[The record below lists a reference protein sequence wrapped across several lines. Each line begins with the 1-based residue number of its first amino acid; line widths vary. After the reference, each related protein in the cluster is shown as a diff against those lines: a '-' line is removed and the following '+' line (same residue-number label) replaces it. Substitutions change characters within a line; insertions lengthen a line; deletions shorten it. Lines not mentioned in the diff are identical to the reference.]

1 MDMELLGKISVVT
14 GGVQGIGR
22 AIVMALAKRGSDV
35 AVMDM
40 KEEGSLEL
48 LSEIKDLG
56 RRSLFVKANVALSAE
71 VEGAAKLITDSL
83 GRVDVLVNNAGITR
97 DALLVRMDE
106 KSWDAVIEVNLKGTF
121 NCTRVF
127 LKDMLKHR
135 SGRIIN
141 VSSVVGMMGN
151 AGQSNYAA
159 SKAGVIGFAKSVA
172 KEVASRG
179 ITVNAVAPGFIDTA
193 MTRILSIEA
202 RESLM
207 SNIPLGRAGSPEDVA
222 NAVAFLASD
231 SASYITGQTI
241 HVDGGMLM

>member
-1 MDMELLGKISVVT
+1 MELLDRVSVVT

-22 AIVMALAKRGSDV
+22 AIALNLARRGSDV

-40 KEEGSLEL
+40 KDQGSAEL
-48 LSEIKDLG
+48 LSEIRNLG
-56 RRSLFVKANVALSAE
+56 RKALFVKANVALAPE
-71 VEGAAKLITDSL
+71 VESAARAILDSL
-83 GRVDVLVNNAGITR
+83 EKVDILVNNAGITR
-97 DALLVRMDE
+97 DALLIRMDE
-106 KSWDAVIEVNLKGTF
+106 KSWDSVLEVNLKGTF

-127 LKDMLKHR
+127 LKEMLKR
-135 SGRIIN
+135 RYGRIIN
-141 VSSVVGMMGN
+141 VSSVVGIMGN

-193 MTRILSIEA
+193 MTQVLSEQA
-202 RESLM
+202 KASFM
-207 SNIPLGRAGSPEDVA
+207 SSIPLARMGSAEDVA

>member
-1 MDMELLGKISVVT
+1 MEFQGKVSVVT

-22 AIVMALAKRGSDV
+22 AIALALARRGSDV

-40 KEEGSLEL
+40 KEEGAAEL
-48 LSEIKDLG
+48 LSEIRDLG
-56 RRSLFVKANVALSAE
+56 RKSLFVRANVALLSDVESAARS
-71 VEGAAKLITDSL
+71 VSDSL
-83 GRVDVLVNNAGITR
+83 GKADILVNNAGITR
-97 DALLVRMDE
+97 DSLLVRME
-106 KSWDAVIEVNLKGTF
+106 EESWDSVIEVNLKGTF

-127 LKDMLKHR
+127 LKEMLKHR
-135 SGRIIN
+135 YGRIIN
-141 VSSVVGMMGN
+141 VASVVGIMGN

-159 SKAGVIGFAKSVA
+159 SKAGVIGFTKSVA

-193 MTRILSIEA
+193 MTQILSAQA

-207 SNIPLGRAGSPEDVA
+207 STVPLGRMGSPEDVA

-231 SASYITGQTI
+231 SASYVTGQTI

>member
-1 MDMELLGKISVVT
+1 
-14 GGVQGIGR
+14 
-22 AIVMALAKRGSDV
+22 
-35 AVMDM
+35 
-40 KEEGSLEL
+40 
-48 LSEIKDLG
+48 
-56 RRSLFVKANVALSAE
+56 
-71 VEGAAKLITDSL
+71 VEAAAKSVLDSL
-83 GRVDVLVNNAGITR
+83 GKVNILVNNAGITR
-97 DALLVRMDE
+97 DALLVRMEE
-106 KSWDAVIEVNLKGTF
+106 KSWDSVIEVNLKGTF

-127 LKDMLKHR
+127 LKEMLKHGY
-135 SGRIIN
+135 GRIIN

-193 MTRILSIEA
+193 MTQVLSDGA
-202 RESLM
+202 RASLM
-207 SNIPLGRAGSPEDVA
+207 SSIPLGRAGSPEDVA

>member
-1 MDMELLGKISVVT
+1 MELEGKVSVVT

-22 AIVMALAKRGSDV
+22 AIALALAKRGSDV

-40 KEEGSLEL
+40 KEEGAAEL

-56 RRSLFVKANVALSAE
+56 RRSLFVRANIVSLSD
-71 VEGAAKLITDSL
+71 VEAAARSVSDSL
-83 GRVDVLVNNAGITR
+83 GKIDILVNNAGITR
-97 DALLVRMDE
+97 DALLVRMEE
-106 KSWDAVIEVNLKGTF
+106 KSWDIVIEVNLKGTF

-127 LKDMLKHR
+127 LKEMLKHR
-135 SGRIIN
+135 YGRIIN
-141 VSSVVGMMGN
+141 VSSVVGIMGN

-159 SKAGVIGFAKSVA
+159 SKAGVIGLTKSVA

-193 MTRILSIEA
+193 MTQLLSAQA

-207 SNIPLGRAGSPEDVA
+207 STVPLGRMGSPEDVA

>member
-1 MDMELLGKISVVT
+1 MKLEGRVSVVT

-22 AIVMALAKRGSDV
+22 AIALTLAKMGSDV

-40 KEEGSLEL
+40 REEGAAEL
-48 LSEIKDLG
+48 LSEIKDSG
-56 RRSLFVKANVALSAE
+56 RRSLFVRANVAFLSD
-71 VEGAAKLITDSL
+71 VEAAARSVSDSL
-83 GRVDVLVNNAGITR
+83 GKIDILVNNAGITR
-97 DALLVRMDE
+97 DALLVRMEE
-106 KSWDAVIEVNLKGTF
+106 KSWDIVIEVNLKGTF

-127 LKDMLKHR
+127 LKEMLKHR
-135 SGRIIN
+135 YGRIIN
-141 VSSVVGMMGN
+141 VASVVGIMGN

-159 SKAGVIGFAKSVA
+159 SKAGVIGFTKSVA

-193 MTRILSIEA
+193 MTQVLSAEA

-207 SNIPLGRAGSPEDVA
+207 STVPLRRMGSPQDVA

>member
-1 MDMELLGKISVVT
+1 MEFQGKVSVVT

-22 AIVMALAKRGSDV
+22 AIALALAKRGSDV

-40 KEEGSLEL
+40 KEEGAAEL

-56 RRSLFVKANVALSAE
+56 RRSLFVRANIASLSD
-71 VEGAAKLITDSL
+71 VEAAAKSVSDSL
-83 GRVDVLVNNAGITR
+83 GKVDILVNNAGITR
-97 DALLVRMDE
+97 DALLVRMEE
-106 KSWDAVIEVNLKGTF
+106 KSWDIVIEVNLKGTF

-127 LKDMLKHR
+127 LKEMLKHR
-135 SGRIIN
+135 YGRIIN
-141 VSSVVGMMGN
+141 VASVVGIMGN

-159 SKAGVIGFAKSVA
+159 SKAGVIGLTKSVA

-193 MTRILSIEA
+193 MTQLLSAQA

-207 SNIPLGRAGSPEDVA
+207 STVPLGRMGSPEDVA

>member
-1 MDMELLGKISVVT
+1 MELLGKVSVVT

-22 AIVMALAKRGSDV
+22 AIALALAKRGSDV

-40 KEEGSLEL
+40 KDEGSAEL
-48 LSEIKDLG
+48 LSEIKNFG
-56 RRSLFVKANVALSAE
+56 RTYLFVKANVALMSD
-71 VEGAAKLITDSL
+71 VEAAAKSILESL
-83 GRVDVLVNNAGITR
+83 GKVDILVNNAGITR
-97 DALLVRMDE
+97 DALLVRMEE
-106 KSWDAVIEVNLKGTF
+106 KGWDSVIEVNLKGTF

-127 LKDMLKHR
+127 LKEMLKHR
-135 SGRIIN
+135 YGRIVNI
-141 VSSVVGMMGN
+141 SSVVGIMGN

-193 MTRILSIEA
+193 MTQVLSTEA
-202 RESLM
+202 RNSFL
-207 SNIPLGRAGSPEDVA
+207 STIPLGRMGSPEDVA
-222 NAVAFLASD
+222 NAVAFLVSD

>member
-1 MDMELLGKISVVT
+1 MELQGRVSVVT

-22 AIVMALAKRGSDV
+22 AIALTLAKMGSDV

-40 KEEGSLEL
+40 KEEGAAEL
-48 LSEIKDLG
+48 LSEIKDSG
-56 RRSLFVKANVALSAE
+56 RRSLFVRANVASLSD
-71 VEGAAKLITDSL
+71 VEAAARSVSDSF
-83 GRVDVLVNNAGITR
+83 GKIDILVNNAGITR
-97 DALLVRMDE
+97 DALLVRMEE
-106 KSWDAVIEVNLKGTF
+106 KSWDIVIEVNLKGTF

-127 LKDMLKHR
+127 LKEMLKQR
-135 SGRIIN
+135 YGRVIN
-141 VSSVVGMMGN
+141 VASVVGIMGN

-159 SKAGVIGFAKSVA
+159 SKAGVIGLTKSVA

-193 MTRILSIEA
+193 MTQVLSAEA

-207 SNIPLGRAGSPEDVA
+207 STVPLRRMGSPQDVA

>member
-1 MDMELLGKISVVT
+1 MELLDKVSVVT

-22 AIVMALAKRGSDV
+22 AIALSLARRGSDV
-35 AVMDM
+35 VVLDM
-40 KEEGSLEL
+40 KDEGSAEL
-48 LSEIKDLG
+48 LSEIRSFG
-56 RRSLFVKANVALSAE
+56 RTSLFVKANVGILSD
-71 VEGAAKLITDSL
+71 VEAAAKSILDSL
-83 GRVDVLVNNAGITR
+83 GKVDILVNNAGITR
-97 DALLVRMDE
+97 DALLVRMEE
-106 KSWDAVIEVNLKGTF
+106 KNWDSVMEVNLKGTF

-127 LKDMLKHR
+127 LREMLKR
-135 SGRIIN
+135 RYGRIIN
-141 VSSVVGMMGN
+141 VSSIVGIMGN

-193 MTRILSIEA
+193 MTQVLSAEA
-202 RESLM
+202 KTSFM
-207 SNIPLGRAGSPEDVA
+207 SSIPLGRMGSPEDVA

>member
-1 MDMELLGKISVVT
+1 MELLGKVSVVT

-22 AIVMALAKRGSDV
+22 AIALSLAKRGSDV
-35 AVMDM
+35 VVLDM
-40 KEEGSLEL
+40 KDEGSAEL
-48 LSEIKDLG
+48 LSEIRSLG
-56 RRSLFVKANVALSAE
+56 RTSLFVKANVAILSD
-71 VEGAAKLITDSL
+71 VEAAAKSILNSL
-83 GRVDVLVNNAGITR
+83 EKIDILVNNAGITR
-97 DALLVRMDE
+97 DALLVRME
-106 KSWDAVIEVNLKGTF
+106 EENWDRVMEVNLKGTF

-127 LKDMLKHR
+127 LKEMLKR
-135 SGRIIN
+135 RYGRIIN
-141 VSSVVGMMGN
+141 VSSVVGIMGN

-179 ITVNAVAPGFIDTA
+179 ITVNVVAPGFIDTA
-193 MTRILSIEA
+193 MTQILSAEA
-202 RESLM
+202 KASFM
-207 SNIPLGRAGSPEDVA
+207 SSVPLGRMGTPEDVA

>member
-1 MDMELLGKISVVT
+1 MELQGKISVVT

-22 AIVMALAKRGSDV
+22 AIALTLAKMGSDV

-40 KEEGSLEL
+40 KDEGAVDL
-48 LSEIKDLG
+48 LSEIRDCG
-56 RRSLFVKANVALSAE
+56 RRSLFVKANVALLSD
-71 VEGAAKLITDSL
+71 VEATAKSITESL
-83 GRVDVLVNNAGITR
+83 GKIDILVNNAGITR

-106 KSWDAVIEVNLKGTF
+106 KNWDSVIEVNLKGTF

-135 SGRIIN
+135 CGRIIN
-141 VSSVVGMMGN
+141 VSSVVGIMGN

-159 SKAGVIGFAKSVA
+159 SKAGVIGFTKSVA

-193 MTRILSIEA
+193 MTRALSTEA

-207 SNIPLGRAGSPEDVA
+207 SSVPLGRMGSPEDVA

-231 SASYITGQTI
+231 GASYITGQTI

>member
-1 MDMELLGKISVVT
+1 MELLGKISVVT

-22 AIVMALAKRGSDV
+22 AIALTLAKRGSDV
-35 AVMDM
+35 AVIDM
-40 KEEGSLEL
+40 KEEGSAEL
-48 LSEIKDLG
+48 LSEIRDLG
-56 RRSLFVKANVALSAE
+56 RGALFVKANVAILSD
-71 VEGAAKLITDSL
+71 VEAAAKSILDSL
-83 GRVDVLVNNAGITR
+83 GKVNILVNNAGITR
-97 DALLVRMDE
+97 DALLVRMEE
-106 KSWDAVIEVNLKGTF
+106 KSWDSVIEVNLKGTF

-127 LKDMLKHR
+127 LKEMLKHR
-135 SGRIIN
+135 DGRIIN
-141 VSSVVGMMGN
+141 VSSIVGMMGN

-193 MTRILSIEA
+193 LTKVLSDGA
-202 RESLM
+202 RASFM
-207 SNIPLGRAGSPEDVA
+207 SSIPLGRAGSPEDVA

>member
-1 MDMELLGKISVVT
+1 MELLDKVSVVT

-22 AIVMALAKRGSDV
+22 AIALSLARRGSDV
-35 AVMDM
+35 VVLDM
-40 KEEGSLEL
+40 KDEGSAEL
-48 LSEIKDLG
+48 LSEIRSFG
-56 RRSLFVKANVALSAE
+56 RTSLFVKANVGILSD
-71 VEGAAKLITDSL
+71 VEAAAKSILDSL
-83 GRVDVLVNNAGITR
+83 GKVDILVNNAGITR
-97 DALLVRMDE
+97 DALLVRMEE
-106 KSWDAVIEVNLKGTF
+106 KNWDSVMEVNLKGTF

-127 LKDMLKHR
+127 VREMLKR
-135 SGRIIN
+135 RYGRIIN
-141 VSSVVGMMGN
+141 VSSIVGIMGN

-193 MTRILSIEA
+193 MTQVLSAEA
-202 RESLM
+202 KTSFM
-207 SNIPLGRAGSPEDVA
+207 SSIPLGRMGSPEDVA